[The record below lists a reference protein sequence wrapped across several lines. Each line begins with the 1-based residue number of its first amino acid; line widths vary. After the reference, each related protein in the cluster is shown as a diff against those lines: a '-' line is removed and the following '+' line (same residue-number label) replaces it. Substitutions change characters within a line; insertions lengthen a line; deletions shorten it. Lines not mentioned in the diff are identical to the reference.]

1 MTILEDEL
9 ERLAEKATPGPWD
22 FVTGDM
28 NSDVCVHGPNHAN
41 EMIAELTSSL
51 AEKLRALSSISTP
64 DAANAALIV
73 ALRNNLPAILEALRT
88 QSLLREALSALEPFA
103 KEAAEWGVNGKPLPD
118 DFQIEVREAGY
129 PATPAL
135 FNLGDLRRARAA
147 ADEIRASLTQEK
159 QT

>member
-1 MTILEDEL
+1 MTDTATLKKQIGMQAT
-9 ERLAEKATPGPWD
+9 RLGECIRKI
-22 FVTGDM
+22 
-28 NSDVCVHGPNHAN
+28 NQ
-41 EMIAELTSSL
+41 LTSDL
-51 AEKLRALSSISTP
+51 HHAREENKRLREALALS
-64 DAANAALIV
+64 ALPP
-73 ALRNNLPAILEALRT
+73 RDE
-88 QSLLREALSALEPFA
+88 LLREALSALEPFA

>member
-1 MTILEDEL
+1 MSQDDDVERVARAICIDHTIDLRRAQDFARTAITAYLCAMPQREL
-9 ERLAEKATPGPWD
+9 LAEA
-22 FVTGDM
+22 
-28 NSDVCVHGPNHAN
+28 
-41 EMIAELTSSL
+41 
-51 AEKLRALSSISTP
+51 
-64 DAANAALIV
+64 
-73 ALRNNLPAILEALRT
+73 LEAL
-88 QSLLREALSALEPFA
+88 APFA

-147 ADEIRASLTQEK
+147 ADKIRASLTQEK